1 MEYTSFA
8 RKPFVVEAIEIT
20 AENLNDIAEMVGTIR
35 TTVDDK
41 VYIQVDRRLIPNI
54 DRVFPGFW
62 LTRMGKNIRCYSA
75 KVFNEQFTEVTDDIK
90 SWVDFL
96 NVEEEEPSQDI
107 QPL

>member
-1 MEYTSFA
+1 MEYKSFA

-96 NVEEEEPSQDI
+96 NVEEEEPSQDL

>member
-96 NVEEEEPSQDI
+96 NVEEETSQEI

>member
-75 KVFNEQFTEVTDDIK
+75 KVFNDQFTEVTDDIK

-96 NVEEEEPSQDI
+96 NVEEEPSQEI

>member
-96 NVEEEEPSQDI
+96 NVDEEPSQEI

>member
-96 NVEEEEPSQDI
+96 NVEEEEPSQDL

>member
-96 NVEEEEPSQDI
+96 NVEEEEPSQEI